1 MRKWLLVT
9 VILSCAGEAGAS
21 ILTFTDRTAFLSA
34 LNGTTYEND
43 FQGIST
49 NAFGSP
55 QAFSGNG
62 FGYNVSAING
72 LIGIDIGGDISIA
85 AVSGNMALTF
95 SNFSGGVNA
104 LGGYFFFDAN
114 TQVSAT
120 GAGTLTANNGV
131 DPAAVLQVTAPSSL
145 TGFFGFI
152 STSGSL
158 TSVSLLRTSA
168 SGFPDADDVIV
179 GTASSVPEPGTMV
192 LFGAGLGLV
201 VLRRARLRR

>member
-1 MRKWLLVT
+1 LN
-9 VILSCAGEAGAS
+9 
-21 ILTFTDRTAFLSA
+21 A
-34 LNGTTYEND
+34 LNGTTYQND
-43 FQGIST
+43 FQGLST
-49 NAFGSP
+49 NAVGSP

-85 AVSGNMALTF
+85 AVSGDMALTF
-95 SNFSGGVNA
+95 SSFSGGVSA

-114 TQVSAT
+114 TQLSAT
-120 GAGTLTANNGV
+120 GAGTLTASNGV
-131 DPAAVLQVTAPSSL
+131 DPAAVLQVTAPTSL

-152 STSGSL
+152 STSGNL

-168 SGFPDADDVIV
+168 TGFPDADDVIV
-179 GTASSVPEPGTMV
+179 GSASAVPEPATMA

-201 VLRRARLRR
+201 VLGRARLRR

>member
-72 LIGIDIGGDISIA
+72 LIGIDIGGLPFRS
-85 AVSGNMALTF
+85 
-95 SNFSGGVNA
+95 
-104 LGGYFFFDAN
+104 
-114 TQVSAT
+114 
-120 GAGTLTANNGV
+120 
-131 DPAAVLQVTAPSSL
+131 
-145 TGFFGFI
+145 
-152 STSGSL
+152 
-158 TSVSLLRTSA
+158 
-168 SGFPDADDVIV
+168 
-179 GTASSVPEPGTMV
+179 
-192 LFGAGLGLV
+192 
-201 VLRRARLRR
+201 RR

>member
-1 MRKWLLVT
+1 VASGDCDLILRGRGGRVDSDVYGPDGVLERPERDDIRERLSRYKHKRFWLT
-9 VILSCAGEAGAS
+9 AS
-21 ILTFTDRTAFLSA
+21 VQRERL
-34 LNGTTYEND
+34 
-43 FQGIST
+43 
-49 NAFGSP
+49 
-55 QAFSGNG
+55 
-62 FGYNVSAING
+62 GYNVSAING

-95 SNFSGGVNA
+95 SNFYAGVNA